1 MDKIIEYLK
10 EKYEPISIIVYGS
23 YADGTNNANS
33 DFDALVISKQHESF
47 HDISVVGG
55 ILLDVF
61 VYPENY
67 FQDNVSYADFLQ
79 ISDGIV
85 IWDTNGF
92 GKNLKSKVVGFIDS
106 LPRKSDNEIQNDI
119 EWCKKMVLRIKR
131 GDAEG
136 AYRGHWVLV
145 DSLEI
150 FCEVMHHTYNGP
162 KKSLLW
168 MKKECPEAF
177 LYYLD
182 ALKSFTLDATEKWIQ
197 YLETAFLSRKHN
209 LKS

>member
-10 EKYEPISIIVYGS
+10 EKYEPTAIIVYGS
-23 YADGTNNANS
+23 YADGTNNVNS
-33 DFDALVISKQHESF
+33 DFDALVIAKQHKRF
-47 HDISVVGG
+47 HDISVVDG
-55 ILLDVF
+55 IQLDAF
-61 VYPENY
+61 IYPENY

-85 IWDTNGF
+85 VWDTYEF
-92 GKNLKSKVVGFIDS
+92 GKNFKSQIAGFINS
-106 LPRKSDNEIQNDI
+106 LPRRSDDNIQNDI

-150 FCEVMHHTYNGP
+150 FCEVMHHAYKGP

-168 MKKECPEAF
+168 MEQENPEAF
-177 LYYLD
+177 LYYLE
-182 ALKSFTLDATEKWIQ
+182 ALKSFTFEAIEKWIQ
-197 YLETAFLSRKHN
+197 YLEMAFLGRKQ
-209 LKS
+209 

>member
-10 EKYEPISIIVYGS
+10 EKYDSTAIIVYGS

-33 DFDALVISKQHESF
+33 DFDALVIAKQHEKF
-47 HDISVVGG
+47 HDISVVDG
-55 ILLDVF
+55 IRLDAF
-61 VYPENY
+61 IYPESY

-85 IWDTNGF
+85 VWDTHQF
-92 GKNLKSKVVGFIDS
+92 GKNFKSQVDGFINS
-106 LPRKSDNEIQNDI
+106 LPRKPDSDIQKDI
-119 EWCKKMVLRIKR
+119 EWCKKMLLRVKR

-150 FCEVMHHTYNGP
+150 FCEVMHHTYKGP
-162 KKSLLW
+162 KKSLIW
-168 MKKECPEAF
+168 MEQEYPEAF
-177 LYYLD
+177 FYYLE
-182 ALKSFTLDATEKWIQ
+182 ALKNFTFEAIEKWIQ
-197 YLETAFLSRKHN
+197 YLERAFLGQKQ
-209 LKS
+209 

>member
-10 EKYEPISIIVYGS
+10 ETYEPTAIIVYGS

-33 DFDALVISKQHESF
+33 DFDALVIAKQHERF
-47 HDISVVGG
+47 HDISVVDG
-55 ILLDVF
+55 IQLDAF
-61 VYPENY
+61 IYPEHY

-85 IWDTNGF
+85 VWDTHEF
-92 GKNLKSKVVGFIDS
+92 GKNFKSQVAGFINR
-106 LPRKSDNEIQNDI
+106 LPRKSDDDIRNDI

-131 GDAEG
+131 DDAEG
-136 AYRGHWVLV
+136 AYRGHWVLI

-150 FCEVMHHTYNGP
+150 FCEVMHHTYKGP

-168 MKKECPEAF
+168 MEQENPEAF
-177 LYYLD
+177 LCYLE
-182 ALKSFTLDATEKWIQ
+182 ALKSFTFEAIEKWIQ
-197 YLETAFLSRKHN
+197 YLEMAFLGRKQ
-209 LKS
+209 